1 MEAGSRKG
9 GAIKKKLRC
18 VWRKIITQYKDDS
31 DVDKLGFLPLQKWQ
45 MLGFNSKWGSF
56 AINGE
61 GDSSVPHLEEGKTAL
76 DFPFM
81 HLDKILNLFDNR
93 CMHQEKVQIPAD
105 RSPNAPPP
113 PQDLLMA
120 RSPSD
125 TQLSLPQNVRQFI
138 FAQCFIRV
146 NGKLGT
152 CSLLWIF
159 GGRKQRI
166 RKEHWANFFNSSPR
180 LEFMCWL
187 CLWDGFLSVW
197 KNLLFN
203 KKWRHID
210 RTLLKQT

>member
-1 MEAGSRKG
+1 
-9 GAIKKKLRC
+9 
-18 VWRKIITQYKDDS
+18 
-31 DVDKLGFLPLQKWQ
+31 

-56 AINGE
+56 AVNGE

-76 DFPFM
+76 GFPFM

-146 NGKLGT
+146 NRKLGT
-152 CSLLWIF
+152 CSLL
-159 GGRKQRI
+159 
-166 RKEHWANFFNSSPR
+166 
-180 LEFMCWL
+180 
-187 CLWDGFLSVW
+187 
-197 KNLLFN
+197 
-203 KKWRHID
+203 
-210 RTLLKQT
+210 